1 MNTPNKLSLLR
12 IILVPILMFFYLA
25 TFIPGGKL
33 IAFVLFIVAAITDR
47 FDGKIA
53 RRDGIVTDLGKLL
66 DPIADKMLITC
77 GLFLIVFDFDGAGA
91 IAHPWGI
98 IALFIMFSRDCIVNG
113 VRQLTAQKGV
123 AFAAVKSGKLKAIF
137 AYSYIP
143 TFMFLAQ
150 IHIWQQTF
158 LADIA
163 FVNILVI
170 IITVAAYILLALGTI
185 VTAYSAYD
193 YIRKALPIMGT
204 EAKNSPLAD
213 KLESGAKVDQKSIQ
227 KADSE
232 EKHED

>member
-1 MNTPNKLSLLR
+1 MNLPNKLSLLR

-25 TFIPGGKL
+25 TFIPCGKL

-53 RRDGIVTDLGKLL
+53 RRDGLVTDLGKLL

-77 GLFLIVFDFDGAGA
+77 GLFLIVFDFDGSGA

-98 IALFIMFSRDCIVNG
+98 IALFVMFTRDCIVNG

-150 IHIWQQTF
+150 VHIWQQSF

-163 FVNILVI
+163 FIEILVLLVTI
-170 IITVAAYILLALGTI
+170 VAYILLALGTI

-193 YIRKALPIMGT
+193 YIRKAWPLMGV
-204 EAKNSPLAD
+204 EAKTPPRAEQVEKTTTQKDSIV
-213 KLESGAKVDQKSIQ
+213 ESE
-227 KADSE
+227 SE